1 MTQDHSTPEAADD
14 SSAASA
20 VLRSAGRAPT
30 AAARCTGSGPEW
42 RRGDDGLL
50 FREAARVILLDEDD
64 RVLLIRG
71 HDVDQPDR
79 SWWFTV
85 GGGIDDGEDAMAAAV
100 REVREETGIVL
111 VAARPRR
118 ARCSPGR
125 RSSTSSPSTAGRTR
139 SSTWRACPRPRSAP
153 VDRGG
158 WTELEHDVI
167 DELRWWSLDDL
178 DRVDI
183 EVFPDRLV
191 DLVRGL
197 LPAWDGETR
206 HLGLRARVGQVT
218 AVAPSPRP
226 GRGARR
232 RPARRAAPARP

>member
-1 MTQDHSTPEAADD
+1 MTQDPVTSEAADT

-20 VLRSAGRAPT
+20 VPSRSSADGGGPVH
-30 AAARCTGSGPEW
+30 GLGPEW

-85 GGGIDDGEDAMAAAV
+85 GGGIDDGEDALSAAV
-100 REVREETGIVL
+100 REVREETGIAL
-111 VAARPRR
+111 VVDDLVGPVF
-118 ARCSPGR
+118 
-125 RSSTSSPSTAGRTR
+125 TR
-139 SSTWRACPRPRSAP
+139 SAIFDFYAEHCRQDEILYLARVPSSAFDA
-153 VDRGG
+153 VDRAG

-167 DELRWWSLDDL
+167 DEVRWWSLDDL

-206 HLGLRARVGQVT
+206 HLGLVRE
-218 AVAPSPRP
+218 
-226 GRGARR
+226 
-232 RPARRAAPARP
+232 